1 VSTGEFDDEMIFFVR
16 KLDSSEGINW
26 KKTGYRCK
34 QIESIRIDIAV
45 RLIAMPSRVRLRGSN
60 SRNSGPAISIRPLA
74 SGDELEE
81 GSKMEGKRKLRA

>member
-34 QIESIRIDIAV
+34 QIESIRIDIALRPV
-45 RLIAMPSRVRLRGSN
+45 DRYAFARSAERIEFAQLWSRYQHSTACLR
-60 SRNSGPAISIRPLA
+60 RRT
-74 SGDELEE
+74 
-81 GSKMEGKRKLRA
+81 